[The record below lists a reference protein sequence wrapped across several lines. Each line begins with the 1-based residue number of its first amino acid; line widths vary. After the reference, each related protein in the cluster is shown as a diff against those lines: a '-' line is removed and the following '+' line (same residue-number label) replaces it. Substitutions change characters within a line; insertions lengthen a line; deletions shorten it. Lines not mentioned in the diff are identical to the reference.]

1 VTEPQTILVTGPSG
15 VVGSPLLERLDPE
28 LTICLSH
35 RSEPPRADVRV
46 VQGDVSRPRLGLGPA
61 EYELLARDI
70 DVVVHCAAAT
80 RFDIPREE
88 SFLVNVEG
96 TRNVLELV
104 ADSGARLIQVSTA
117 FVVVPNG
124 SSHGWVN
131 PGHYLDSK
139 RAAEDLVRASGL
151 DWHIVRPSVVV
162 GDSRTGE
169 AARLQGF
176 HFFMR
181 ALLSDQLAVLPVED
195 GDLVDFVSA
204 DLVADVLEAMVQK
217 PPPGQVSSITAG
229 ERAYTSR
236 QSIERAIEIAARH
249 GQTVPRPRL
258 VHPEMVDRLIRP
270 VFFPELP
277 RRMVRRYDQVTSIA
291 TIVVTPRP
299 FDSSLADLSRRY
311 AREFGLDLHRTFES
325 VIEHLLDTLAG
336 PVEA

>member
-1 VTEPQTILVTGPSG
+1 MTERQTVLVTGPSG
-15 VVGSPLLERLDPE
+15 VVGTPLLERLDPD
-28 LTICLSH
+28 LTICLAH
-35 RSEPPRADVRV
+35 ESEPPRADVRV
-46 VQGDVSRPRLGLGPA
+46 VRGDVGLPRLGLRPRD
-61 EYELLARDI
+61 YERLARDI

-88 SFLVNVEG
+88 SFAVNVEG
-96 TRNVLELV
+96 TANVLELV
-104 ADSGARLIQVSTA
+104 ADSGARLLQVSTA

-124 SSHGWVN
+124 SSSGWVN

-139 RAAEDLVRASGL
+139 RAAEELVRSSGL

-181 ALLSDQLAVLPVED
+181 ALLGDQLPLLPVED

-204 DLVADVLEAMVQK
+204 DLVADVLAAMVDK
-217 PPPGQVSSITAG
+217 PPPGEISSVTAG
-229 ERAYTSR
+229 QRAYTSR
-236 QSIERAIEIAARH
+236 QSIERAIEVAARH

-277 RRMVRRYDQVTSIA
+277 RRVVRRYDQVTSIA
-291 TIVVTPRP
+291 TVVVTPRP
-299 FDSSLADLSRRY
+299 FDSSLDELSRHY
-311 AREFGLDLHRTFES
+311 GREFDLDLDRTFES
-325 VIEHLLDTLAG
+325 SMEYLLEKLAR

>member
-1 VTEPQTILVTGPSG
+1 MTEPQTILVTGPSG
-15 VVGSPLLERLDPE
+15 VVGTPLLDRVDPAR
-28 LTICLSH
+28 TICLTH
-35 RSEPPRADVRV
+35 RSEAPRGDVRV
-46 VQGDVSRPRLGLGPA
+46 VQGDVSKPRLGLGPD
-61 EYELLARDI
+61 EYDRLARDI
-70 DVVVHCAAAT
+70 DVVVHSAAAT
-80 RFDIPREE
+80 RFDIPRED
-88 SFLVNVEG
+88 SFEVNVEG
-96 TRNVLELV
+96 TRNVLQLV
-104 ADSGARLIQVSTA
+104 ADSGARLIQLSTA

-139 RAAEDLVRASGL
+139 RAAEELVTTSGL

-162 GDSRTGE
+162 GDSTTGE

-204 DLVADVLEAMVQK
+204 DLVADVLAAMIEK
-217 PPPGQVSSITAG
+217 PPPGEVSSVTAG

-291 TIVVTPRP
+291 TLVVTQQP
-299 FDSSLADLSRRY
+299 FDSSLTELSRHYGRV
-311 AREFGLDLHRTFES
+311 FDLDLDRTFEN
-325 VIEHLLDTLAG
+325 VIEHLLETLSA
-336 PVEA
+336 PVKA